1 MSIMSIIDK
10 WFTRR
15 WAKINESIWTRL
27 FILTSV
33 MQTILV
39 IVLETRVFER
49 NNSIRLYVK
58 SFQNIGDITCK
69 FDSAEQ
75 RMLRIEQENFIFIIF
90 QLYQLWFCFNAIFAQ
105 NTIQLFAITIVNTIC
120 SVYSFVQIAEVKIW
134 YTDLNNSCS
143 QKFTKQTNTKLYDLP
158 LIITLVTFLLLMGFL
173 AFKLY
178 QQFGWKIYKKIGGS
192 PKIQTIYRR
201 QLILVILLKV
211 DLIFLLL
218 FAIESWMTFALETKT
233 SQLEHLYYVPRIIY
247 YFHRIATFLIIILEI
262 IAYRS
267 IKNEWRCGMLIFIFL
282 WMAVIVN
289 LILVLIFSIRT
300 AEDSWYFLIV
310 FVSVSI
316 VISTI
321 TWVYS
326 ILVTK
331 DFGSELKKILIQY
344 KEKSSRVTIDDGS
357 ESPRR
362 ISID

>member
-15 WAKINESIWTRL
+15 LAKINESIWTRL
-27 FILTSV
+27 FILTSL

-58 SFQNIGDITCK
+58 SFQNTGDLTCK
-69 FDSAEQ
+69 FDSADQ

-90 QLYQLWFCFNAIFAQ
+90 QLYQLWFCFNA
-105 NTIQLFAITIVNTIC
+105 
-120 SVYSFVQIAEVKIW
+120 VQIAEVKIW

-143 QKFTKQTNTKLYDLP
+143 QKFTKQTNTRLYDLP

-192 PKIQTIYRR
+192 LKIQTIYRR

-267 IKNEWRCGMLIFIFL
+267 IKNECRCGMLIFIFL
-282 WMAVIVN
+282 WMAVIAN

-331 DFGSELKKILIQY
+331 DFGSGLKEILIQY
-344 KEKSSRVTIDDGS
+344 KEKSSQVTIDDGS

>member
-1 MSIMSIIDK
+1 MLNINK

-27 FILTSV
+27 FILTSII
-33 MQTILV
+33 QTILV
-39 IVLETRVFER
+39 IVLESRVFER
-49 NNSIRLYVK
+49 NNSIRLFVK
-58 SFQNIGDITCK
+58 GFKDTEEFTTCK
-69 FDSAEQ
+69 IDSAEQ
-75 RMLRIEQENFIFIIF
+75 RMIRIEQENFIFIIF
-90 QLYQLWFCFNAIFAQ
+90 QIYQLWFCFNAIFAQ

-143 QKFTKQTNTKLYDLP
+143 NKFTKQTNTSLYDLP
-158 LIITLVTFLLLMGFL
+158 LIVTLVIFLLLMGFL

-192 PKIQTIYRR
+192 LKIQTIYRKH
-201 QLILVILLKV
+201 LIFVILLKV
-211 DLIFLLL
+211 NLIFILL
-218 FAIESWMTFALETKT
+218 FAIESWMTFAIENKT

-247 YFHRIATFLIIILEI
+247 YFHRIVTFLIIILEF
-262 IAYRS
+262 IAYQS
-267 IKNEWRCGMLIFIFL
+267 IKNECKFGMLVFIFL
-282 WMAVIVN
+282 WMAVIAD

-316 VISTI
+316 VISTV

-331 DFGSELKKILIQY
+331 DFGKGLKEIVIQF
-344 KEKSSRVTIDDGS
+344 KEKSSRVSGDNGS
-357 ESPRR
+357 ESLRR